1 MAWFEAQDPTE
12 YLTQKRKEW
21 IGKELG
27 DYIVTDVVREMYGN
41 MLTPL
46 LVIRCKVCNVVK
58 KVTIQTF
65 LRSKNEHGPFCI
77 SMRNWDAKLKALKE
91 EYVGKAFGDYK
102 VIDVNK
108 NWNESM
114 KCYSP
119 IIIAECQVCHNKKK
133 IEMNNFK
140 KSAGYIHGTVCKELD
155 NFKSHIGEQHEDQ
168 HIEAYFH
175 RGAVP
180 CYNVK
185 CTKCGRTYDIAC
197 QKFFKRASQTH
208 EHLCV
213 KPLGTPRFRGI
224 WSGMIQ
230 RCTNPNNTDYSNY
243 GGRGICITWKSF
255 NDFYNDM
262 YESYTRL
269 ANRIGEEN
277 VSIERVNVDGDYS
290 KENCK
295 WIHVLDQWNNLRRTV
310 YFRLRS
316 PLGHEYYGKNI
327 NAFCLSWGLSAP
339 HIKQVLDG
347 QRSHH
352 KGWVGRRITPEE
364 YDVYCESHKTQFND
378 MIWKFM
384 NEKYDERINTRIQD
398 VFPEGLRITL
408 MEVSS
413 NCNIYLW
420 DELIE
425 NIELAEN
432 PYGLDISYDR
442 KRKCFFLKK
451 AKDFISEE
459 SVG

>member
-1 MAWFEAQDPTE
+1 MTSFKAQESDD

-21 IGKELG
+21 VGKELG
-27 DYIVTDVVREMYGN
+27 DYVVVDVIKDLYGGKVI
-41 MLTPL
+41 PL
-46 LVIRCKVCNVVK
+46 LVVKCKVCGVQK
-58 KVTIQTF
+58 KTTFQTF
-65 LRSKNEHGPFCI
+65 ERSKNIHGPFCVP
-77 SMRNWDAKLKALKE
+77 MRNWDEKLKALKDKYLGE
-91 EYVGKAFGDYK
+91 TYGQFTCFDVLKKWNKSMNCCSPVILAECKICGDKKEFTIRDFTENENRHEKICSVLNDFRSYVGKQ
-102 VIDVNK
+102 I
-108 NWNESM
+108 
-114 KCYSP
+114 
-119 IIIAECQVCHNKKK
+119 
-133 IEMNNFK
+133 
-140 KSAGYIHGTVCKELD
+140 
-155 NFKSHIGEQHEDQ
+155 EDQ
-168 HIEAYFH
+168 HILNYVRKGNTAF
-175 RGAVP
+175 
-180 CYNVK
+180 YNVK
-185 CTKCGRTYDIAC
+185 CEKCGRTYDIAC
-197 QKFFKRASQTH
+197 QKFFQRASQTH

-213 KPLGTPRFRGI
+213 KPLGTPRFRVI

-230 RCTNPNNTDYSNY
+230 RCTNPNNSDYSNY

-262 YESYTRL
+262 YESYMRL

-277 VSIERVNVDGDYS
+277 VSIERINVDGDYS
-290 KENCK
+290 KVNCR
-295 WIHVLDQWNNLRRTV
+295 WIHVLDQKNNLRRTV

-384 NEKYDERINTRIQD
+384 NEKYDERINTRVQD